1 MRPARSESL
10 ARMSLEFAD
19 FAYCHAAFGV
29 TEDEQRANFE
39 VYASILESIAQLF
52 WHEEPGQNP
61 LGISFDL
68 DTMPPDDKV
77 ESDGSL
83 KSMFNCAA
91 CPRPARKKES

>member
-1 MRPARSESL
+1 MRSARSESRAL
-10 ARMSLEFAD
+10 KSLEFAD

-29 TEDEQRANFE
+29 TEIEQRAKFE

-52 WHEEPGQNP
+52 WNEEPSENP

-68 DTMPPDDKV
+68 DTMPPDDEV

-83 KSMFNCAA
+83 NSMFNCAA
-91 CPRPARKKES
+91 CVKAARKKES